1 MHRATLRRANLE
13 LLFPNVFHELYVV
26 NRHANLYPM
35 FKEHEPAFCV
45 TSTESAAKSSAEAG
59 HATYL
64 LTQPWNYSF
73 SDISV
78 RRFNNWNDVATV
90 LLK

>member
-1 MHRATLRRANLE
+1 ML
-13 LLFPNVFHELYVV
+13 
-26 NRHANLYPM
+26 
-35 FKEHEPAFCV
+35 KEHEPAVCV
-45 TSTESAAKSSAEAG
+45 TSTESTARASAQAG

-64 LTQPWNYSF
+64 LTQPWNYNF

-78 RRFNNWNDVATV
+78 RRFNHWADIRSV